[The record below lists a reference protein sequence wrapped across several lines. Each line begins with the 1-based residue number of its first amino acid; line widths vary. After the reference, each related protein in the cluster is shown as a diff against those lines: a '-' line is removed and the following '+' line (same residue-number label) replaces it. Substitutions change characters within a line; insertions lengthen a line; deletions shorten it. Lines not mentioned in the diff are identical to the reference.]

1 MNPPTKNSRTILK
14 TMVVVGLLALV
25 VAVLIR

>member
-1 MNPPTKNSRTILK
+1 MTPSKNSRTILK
-14 TMVVVGLLALV
+14 TMAFVGIAALI